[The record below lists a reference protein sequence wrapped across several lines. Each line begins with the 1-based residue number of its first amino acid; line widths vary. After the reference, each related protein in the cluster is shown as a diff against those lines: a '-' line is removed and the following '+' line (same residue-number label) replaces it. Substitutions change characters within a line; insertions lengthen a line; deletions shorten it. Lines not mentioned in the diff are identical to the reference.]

1 MAINNTL
8 RGQSN
13 ERGRGTGIA
22 MAMTYSAY
30 REMEMVP
37 ATIADTLSEAI
48 LALADDPRP
57 DGVLRLDDNRGC
69 YYLPVRGWY
78 VLYHLSLD
86 QDSLTVLGVLD
97 GPYHTVH

>member
-1 MAINNTL
+1 MANEETHGEQSSES
-8 RGQSN
+8 GQT
-13 ERGRGTGIA
+13 TGIA

-37 ATIADTLSEAI
+37 ASIADTLSTAI
-48 LALADDPRP
+48 LSLADDPRP
-57 DGVLRLDDNRGC
+57 DGVVRLDDNRGC